1 MLVYCEKCDSGVEPI
16 CKDYESEFEVRG
28 KKYKYLGAK
37 GYCPNCG
44 DLIDECP
51 EIDLIR
57 RREAYNKGEYKM
69 TNETKKGIEAILFVI
84 LIILLCNSVVFIK
97 TGEIGVVTR
106 FGAVQERVMQA
117 GINFK
122 VPFIQG
128 VKKMNCKTQKIN
140 TSNESS
146 TKDLQDILIEASIN
160 YCVNVGQ
167 AHQLYKNVGTKYEDI
182 ILAPILADT
191 IKTVSAEY
199 TAEETVTKR
208 AELSNKIY
216 EKLNQRLNEQ
226 GISIVNV
233 NIVNLMFSEA
243 YNQAIE
249 EKQIATQRTLTA
261 QQELETAKVEAE
273 KKKVEAEGEAEANR
287 IINESLNSDNL
298 QKQFIDKWNG
308 QLPAT
313 ITDNTMPFLNIN

>member
-1 MLVYCEKCDSGVEPI
+1 MK
-16 CKDYESEFEVRG
+16 
-28 KKYKYLGAK
+28 
-37 GYCPNCG
+37 
-44 DLIDECP
+44 
-51 EIDLIR
+51 
-57 RREAYNKGEYKM
+57 
-69 TNETKKGIEAILFVI
+69 NETKVGIIVMIVI
-84 LIILLCNSVVFIK
+84 ALIIVLCNSIVFVK
-97 TGEIGVVTR
+97 TGEIGIVTR
-106 FGAVQERVMQA
+106 FGAVQDRVMQA

-122 VPFIQG
+122 VPFVQG
-128 VKKMNCKTQKIN
+128 VKKMNCKTQEMSTKN
-140 TSNESS
+140 DSS
-146 TKDLQDILIEASIN
+146 TKDLQDITIEVSIN

-167 AHQLYKNVGTKYEDI
+167 AHQLYKNVGKKYEDI

-191 IKTVSAEY
+191 IKTASAEY

-216 EKLNQRLNEQ
+216 EKLNERLNEQ

-233 NIVNLMFSEA
+233 NIVNLTFSDA

-298 QKQFIDKWNG
+298 EKQAIDKWNG
-308 QLPAT
+308 QLPTT
-313 ITDNTMPFLNIN
+313 IVGDTIPFLKVN